1 MPELED
7 STTKVRAAFDP
18 NVLQDLLPLYYKRL
32 FPHKQFYRWMSYG
45 RSESSVFSNREFS
58 FTLQDDIYIRYQ
70 SFETQ
75 AELEREIC
83 CKAPFKIDIGAVYN
97 VRPKDHRGS
106 TTVQPVQRELVF
118 DIDMTDYDDIRTCCN
133 EANVCQLC
141 WKFMAIACR
150 VLDEALREDFGFEH
164 LLWVFSGRRGIHCW
178 VSDKSARHL
187 DTASRSAI
195 AQYLNVLIS
204 GGEGTTSRVIIHD
217 EMHHSVKRAY
227 RIVAPLFEEICLQDQ
242 NIFGTPK
249 GVKKLLALVQD
260 QAVRSEIEKRL
271 QEVPRDSKSVWE
283 EFIAYFEELRKSGNS
298 NRYRRY
304 KFIMEET
311 ILAFTYPRLDINVT
325 KGFNHLLKS
334 PFCVHPKTGKVCIPF
349 NPNLASKFDPTDV
362 PTITDLLNEVNTFD
376 EKNTV
381 EGEEARSK
389 IKDYKKTSMFKGTV
403 IFEEFLRKLE
413 QTFKGKAVALS
424 DMKMEF

>member
-7 STTKVRAAFDP
+7 STVKAKSTFDP
-18 NVLQDLLPLYYKRL
+18 NILQDLLPLYYKRL

-75 AELEREIC
+75 QELEREIC
-83 CKAPFKIDIGAVYN
+83 AKAPFKIDIGAVYN
-97 VRPKDHRGS
+97 IRPKDHRGS
-106 TTVQPVQRELVF
+106 TAIQPVQRELVF

-141 WKFMAIACR
+141 WKFMSIACR

-187 DTASRSAI
+187 DTAARSAI

-204 GGEGTTSRVIIHD
+204 GGEGTASRVIIHD

-227 RIVAPLFEEICLQDQ
+227 RIVAPLFEEICLVDQ
-242 NIFGTPK
+242 NIFGKPE
-249 GVKKLLALVQD
+249 GVRKLLAQVQD
-260 QAVRSEIEKRL
+260 TSIRAELEKRFKT
-271 QEVPRDSKSVWE
+271 VPNDSKSVWK
-283 EFIAYFEELRKSGNS
+283 EFVTYFDELRMSGNS
-298 NRYRRY
+298 NRYRRV
-304 KFIMEET
+304 KFIVEEV

-349 NPNLASKFDPTDV
+349 NPNIASKFDPTDV
-362 PTITDLLNEVNTFD
+362 PTIIDLLKEVNAFD

-381 EGEEARSK
+381 EGEENRSK

-413 QTFKGKAVALS
+413 QTFKGKAAALS
-424 DMKMEF
+424 DIKMEF

>member
-1 MPELED
+1 MPELEE
-7 STTKVRAAFDP
+7 TKAKTSFDP
-18 NVLQDLLPLYYKRL
+18 NILQDLLPLYYKRL

-45 RSESSVFSNREFS
+45 RSEVSVFSNREFS

-70 SFETQ
+70 SFENQ
-75 AELEREIC
+75 QDLEREIC
-83 CKAPFKIDIGAVYN
+83 TKAPFKIDIGAVYN
-97 VRPKDHRGS
+97 IRPKDHRGS
-106 TTVQPVQRELVF
+106 IAMHPVQRELVF

-133 EANVCQLC
+133 EANACQLC
-141 WKFMAIACR
+141 WKFMSIACR
-150 VLDEALREDFGFEH
+150 VLDEALREDFGFDH

-187 DTASRSAI
+187 DTAARSAI

-204 GGEGTTSRVIIHD
+204 GGEGSTSRVIIHD
-217 EMHHSVKRAY
+217 EMHPSVKRAY
-227 RIVAPLFEEICLQDQ
+227 RIIEPMFEEICLVDQ
-242 NIFGTPK
+242 NIFGTAE
-249 GVKKLLALVQD
+249 GVKKLLANIQD
-260 QAVRSEIEKRL
+260 PATRTDLEKRL
-271 QEVPRDSKSVWE
+271 KSAQGDSKRVWK
-283 EFIAYFEELRKSGNS
+283 EFTSYFEELRVTGN

-304 KFIMEET
+304 KFVVEET

-349 NPNLASKFDPTDV
+349 NPNIAFKFDPTDV
-362 PTITDLLNEVNTFD
+362 PTITDLLKEVNTFD

-381 EGEEARSK
+381 EGEETRSR

-413 QTFKGKAVALS
+413 QTFKGKAAALS
-424 DMKMEF
+424 DKKMEF